1 MSHYAY
7 YEFQAVD
14 RPLTE
19 KEQDTLRSCSTRARI
34 TSTSFV
40 NDYSWGD
47 FKGDVD
53 AWMAKHFDAFLY
65 IDNRGNRELKLRLP
79 SLGLD
84 LAAIKTCCDGE
95 CVSVRERAGRV
106 VLSMVSEDEDAD
118 EWVAGEGRLAS
129 LIGLRNEL
137 TRGDLRALYSCWL
150 LRAQNR
156 ELEDDELEALVPPGL
171 GGLSASQASLMD
183 FLRIDPELVHVAAQS
198 SPAWGG
204 SGLDHAAVLSW
215 VGGLSTAEKDERIT
229 RLLLDADNAGI
240 LVLRQRFIQE
250 CPAAVVSPA
259 VTRRTVGQLLRA
271 SAERTTERQCLEARQ
286 LAESKAEQERVAAQ
300 TREGLLDHVAGSE
313 PRLWEEVNSFI
324 ATRQP
329 AGYRRAVDILV
340 DLRDLAACGGGD
352 EFGLR
357 IDALHQLHARKPTF
371 IELLKK
377 AGFLV

>member
-7 YEFQAVD
+7 YEFQAID
-14 RPLTE
+14 RPLTA

-53 AWMAKHFDAFLY
+53 AWMAKYFDAFVY

-79 SLGLD
+79 TQGLD
-84 LAAIKTCCDGE
+84 LATTKAYCDGE
-95 CVSVRERAGRV
+95 CVTVQERAGRV

-118 EWVAGEGRLAS
+118 EWIVGEGRLAS
-129 LIGLRNEL
+129 LIALRNEL
-137 TRGDLRALYSCWL
+137 TRGDLRALYLCWL
-150 LRAQNR
+150 LRAQNG
-156 ELEDDELEALVPPGL
+156 ELDDEKLEVPTPPGL
-171 GGLSASQASLMD
+171 GELSASQDSLMD
-183 FLRIDPELVHVAAQS
+183 FLRIDPDLVHVAARS
-198 SPAWGG
+198 SQPLGG

-215 VGGLSTAEKDERIT
+215 VGGLSTGEKNERIT
-229 RLLLDADNAGI
+229 QILLDADNAGI
-240 LVLRQRFIQE
+240 LALRQRVIQE

-271 SAERTTERQCLEARQ
+271 SEERTAERQCLDARQ
-286 LAESKAEQERVAAQ
+286 WAESKAEQERVAAQ
-300 TREGLLDHVAGSE
+300 TRERILNLMAGSE

-329 AGYRRAVDILV
+329 AGYRRAVGILV
-340 DLRDLAACGGGD
+340 DLRDLAARGGGD
-352 EFGLR
+352 EFRLR